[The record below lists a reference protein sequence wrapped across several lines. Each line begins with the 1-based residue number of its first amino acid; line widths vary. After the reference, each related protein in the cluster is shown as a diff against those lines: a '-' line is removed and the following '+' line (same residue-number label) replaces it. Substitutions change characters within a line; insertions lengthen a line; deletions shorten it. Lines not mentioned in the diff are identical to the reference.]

1 MREKPCKQSC
11 SQTSCIAIQDKIQK
25 SMAKD
30 MVEPK
35 RKYIDIEATWKKQL
49 LKKASGPGGLLIM
62 TIVQARDL
70 RYQTSQNSADHID
83 LLCRLHPLT
92 ETEMTSSVFPSFS

>member
-1 MREKPCKQSC
+1 MFNSAAVQIELSQQSR
-11 SQTSCIAIQDKIQK
+11 TSLSCAAVVQDKIQK

-70 RYQTSQNSADHID
+70 RYQDSRKSLNHT
-83 LLCRLHPLT
+83 
-92 ETEMTSSVFPSFS
+92 

>member
-1 MREKPCKQSC
+1 MQYKTCKQRYRTSSC
-11 SQTSCIAIQDKIQK
+11 VAVVQDKIQK

-70 RYQTSQNSADHID
+70 RYCQAS
-83 LLCRLHPLT
+83 CK
-92 ETEMTSSVFPSFS
+92 